1 MSIKTVTQPDGV
13 VTGKLLPVAIVLMIS
28 ISAVSADPPP
38 GASEVDNALCDTN
51 STPGGICDDY
61 DSSLDQTTGDH
72 WSKISVMLEMKSAE
86 EIRIEV
92 FIALHELP
100 RDQLGLQQIDLG
112 GDSTT
117 QDGIPSDHIRNFFN
131 EQTGN
136 GETVSERMFTQADE
150 MVMNVL
156 GDNFESIGL
165 PVTNTVSVVPRT
177 LEDDISCTA
186 DSSRD
191 SADEALELDNNPFF
205 PPICIRSALSV
216 TVNASSIGMDDS
228 RGDLERALIG
238 LLVMGAEVDLVF
250 DLVVEA
256 GQSMEMA
263 LIPPGYSECFI
274 SRNGT
279 TLASRI
285 SPEGLLQRFA
295 VVRMDRTNDDESSP
309 PLSLSLDTSIIH
321 LEGETKTVDLSSIEA
336 PGIKAELTIDSKDT
350 NNVVFGLEISL
361 HHIDKSTL
369 DEWSVD
375 FSQRGVKMPWITS
388 DGFRLLDEE
397 TDIGLERLLDGLPM
411 ESISESLSEML
422 GNEIELGSPFFSQ
435 TTENGGIQFL
445 HGTNSGCDEEGV
457 NRYCISG
464 PHAMNRT
471 FPIYISAVSNPIS
484 VDLAELL
491 GRLIENSDLDVG
503 ELDFSSLSNED
514 LSRIASVGSLNLTH
528 DLSWVNEGLSSTI
541 PDSELAMKVEL
552 PNWVASGTGE
562 PGLLTINVNDQNS
575 DQKII
580 LAGTRAF
587 DWEHP
592 ICLESIDCTDESWDI
607 LCKSHQSTCIS
618 STLFVDIQK
627 ISLKELS
634 SSVIFDIDID
644 FTLDIHRIDVDLGI
658 EGLETSPIPS
668 DLIRHLISVGDR
680 IEGGLLNGTDLGRI
694 DSPFPDDNH
703 PIELDISNDGMT
715 KLADEIADRVR
726 LQITEYS
733 NMQHEYV
740 EILQFGE
747 YEPSFD
753 LSRMPIDIEIE
764 NAEPAQSPY
773 LSDLDPF
780 KVGVSIENAQL
791 RVTLSDD
798 SLSFRLSERNI
809 FQGVFH
815 SMVASVSPS
824 VGKTGVGP
832 FSTRLGITPIDES
845 TDFGD
850 LRPVL
855 VEEIRLPP
863 GFEVLEFESD
873 LSRASVI
880 EYGGRDTLFYLTP
893 LYECINLNVQD
904 QCELE
909 SDTVTLSLEVGWQV
923 IIMEMTP
930 YIILIIS
937 VISFLFWRRWRRKI
951 INRRNTARELEDS
964 TMEWVQ
970 SLD

>member
-1 MSIKTVTQPDGV
+1 M
-13 VTGKLLPVAIVLMIS
+13 
-28 ISAVSADPPP
+28 
-38 GASEVDNALCDTN
+38 
-51 STPGGICDDY
+51 
-61 DSSLDQTTGDH
+61 
-72 WSKISVMLEMKSAE
+72 
-86 EIRIEV
+86 
-92 FIALHELP
+92 
-100 RDQLGLQQIDLG
+100 
-112 GDSTT
+112 
-117 QDGIPSDHIRNFFN
+117 
-131 EQTGN
+131 
-136 GETVSERMFTQADE
+136 
-150 MVMNVL
+150 
-156 GDNFESIGL
+156 
-165 PVTNTVSVVPRT
+165 
-177 LEDDISCTA
+177 
-186 DSSRD
+186 
-191 SADEALELDNNPFF
+191 
-205 PPICIRSALSV
+205 
-216 TVNASSIGMDDS
+216 
-228 RGDLERALIG
+228 
-238 LLVMGAEVDLVF
+238 
-250 DLVVEA
+250 
-256 GQSMEMA
+256 
-263 LIPPGYSECFI
+263 
-274 SRNGT
+274 
-279 TLASRI
+279 
-285 SPEGLLQRFA
+285 
-295 VVRMDRTNDDESSP
+295 
-309 PLSLSLDTSIIH
+309 
-321 LEGETKTVDLSSIEA
+321 
-336 PGIKAELTIDSKDT
+336 
-350 NNVVFGLEISL
+350 
-361 HHIDKSTL
+361 
-369 DEWSVD
+369 
-375 FSQRGVKMPWITS
+375 
-388 DGFRLLDEE
+388 
-397 TDIGLERLLDGLPM
+397 
-411 ESISESLSEML
+411 
-422 GNEIELGSPFFSQ
+422 
-435 TTENGGIQFL
+435 
-445 HGTNSGCDEEGV
+445 
-457 NRYCISG
+457 
-464 PHAMNRT
+464 
-471 FPIYISAVSNPIS
+471 SNPIS

-575 DQKII
+575 DQKIS
-580 LAGTRAF
+580 LAGTRPF

-909 SDTVTLSLEVGWQV
+909 SDTVTLSLEVGWQF

-951 INRRNTARELEDS
+951 INRRNTARELEDA